1 MPAARCSPAPPPP
14 AAVPSAVAASPS
26 SSMRRAPKRAITPP
40 AAMPPTMPSTENTA
54 VSEPTA
60 AKSNPM
66 SRRNSGAAMTLPTCN
81 AATTPAPTMASTAA
95 QRVPA
100 GVPPCPSPVR
110 RMPCSVSRAGRPGL
124 VLVHRRLLCP
134 RIEAASM
141 PVRGDPVK

>member
-1 MPAARCSPAPPPP
+1 
-14 AAVPSAVAASPS
+14 
-26 SSMRRAPKRAITPP
+26 MRRAPKRAITPP

-60 AKSNPM
+60 AKSSPM
-66 SRRNSGAAMTLPTCN
+66 SRRNSGAAMMTLPTCN

>member
-1 MPAARCSPAPPPP
+1 
-14 AAVPSAVAASPS
+14 
-26 SSMRRAPKRAITPP
+26 MRRAPKRAITPP

-60 AKSNPM
+60 AKSSPM
-66 SRRNSGAAMTLPTCN
+66 SRRNSGAAMMTLPTCN

-110 RMPCSVSRAGRPGL
+110 RMPCSVFRARAVRVSCWSIAAFCVRVSKPPACPS
-124 VLVHRRLLCP
+124 VAILLSDNLLTQP
-134 RIEAASM
+134 IDSI
-141 PVRGDPVK
+141 DH